1 MKILF
6 YGDSITDAFRD
17 RSAEIG
23 SLSSYGCGF
32 VNQIVGR
39 LLKEEP
45 EKYQIINTGISG
57 NRIVDLYAR
66 IKSDCWNYEPD
77 VLSILVGIND
87 IWHEVKYNNGVELD
101 RFEKVYDMLLEDTI
115 KRLPNV
121 KIIICEPFVLHGTAT
136 NEAFDGFNEIRTYAK
151 VIKKL
156 ADKYNAYFL
165 PLQYLFDKY
174 NQNHDASFYLFDG
187 VHPTVQGGALIADEW
202 VKFFKKEID
211 K

>member
-6 YGDSITDAFRD
+6 YGDSITDALRD
-17 RSAEIG
+17 REAPTG
-23 SLSSYGCGF
+23 SLFSYGFGY
-32 VNQIVGR
+32 VNQIAGR

-57 NRIVDLYAR
+57 NRIVDLYSR
-66 IKSDCWNYEPD
+66 IKQDCWNHEPD
-77 VLSILVGIND
+77 VLSILVGINN
-87 IWHEVKYNNGVELD
+87 IWHEVSRNNGVELD

-136 NEAFDGFNEIRTYAK
+136 NDDFDKFNEIRTYAK

-156 ADKYNAYFL
+156 AEKYNAYFL
-165 PLQYLFDKY
+165 PLQEIFDNYAK
-174 NQNHDASFYLFDG
+174 NHEETYYLFDG
-187 VHPTVQGGALIADEW
+187 VHPNIPGASVIADEW
-202 VKFFKKEID
+202 LKLFKNEID